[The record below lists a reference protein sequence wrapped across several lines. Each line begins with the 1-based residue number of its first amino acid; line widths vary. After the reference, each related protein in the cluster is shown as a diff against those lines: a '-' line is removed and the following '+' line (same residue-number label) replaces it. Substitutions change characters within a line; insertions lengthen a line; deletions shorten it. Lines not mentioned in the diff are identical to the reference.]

1 MLFSI
6 TLNLALAVCIL
17 GTIYRVV
24 RWFTVKVGPDA
35 AQFAVRTRVS
45 KAFSGLF
52 RVLFS
57 PEIFRLIGTF
67 IFQVILQGHILKKD
81 PWRWIMHF
89 SIFVGILLLVLL
101 HALDD
106 QITASF
112 FADYAPSVNPFLFLR
127 NLFAAMVLLGI
138 VIAGRRRLSSK
149 GLKKIS
155 TSHDVLALVL
165 LSIILFSGFFLEA
178 SQIVSEPIFNEMVE
192 DYGDP
197 EDPEALAALQ
207 SYWAQYHGVVF
218 ADAPDLSNPDLIEAG
233 GEVHQDSCIDC
244 HARPTAAFISNPIS
258 KIIKPA
264 GVWANS
270 IRLDLI
276 LWQVHFLC
284 CFALLAYLPF
294 SKFMHL
300 FTSSVSLL
308 VRSLEDHED
317 LQPANR
323 ITRRVISLDA
333 CMNCGQCSLHCSVE
347 PINRVL
353 GNLDILPSHKLGSLK
368 KYVRKGSANDFKLS
382 DFNEGSFICTEC
394 YRCTQVCPAGINLQ
408 DLWLTSKDDLASG
421 GRSAP
426 YQQVRNGIAF
436 GKSDLSSIRETIAAA
451 APEPCELDYSGSPV
465 SFSACIQCGTCTNVC
480 PVVADYQQDPHL
492 MGYLDLTPQQIVNT
506 YRLGITDR
514 ALDSKMAW
522 DCFMCFKCQEH
533 CPKEIPVAE
542 MMYELRNKGY
552 RKLREP
558 LKGTAEYKS
567 EYRVMNGEVMNA
579 LKSINP
585 IT

>member
-6 TLNLALAVCIL
+6 TLNIALAVCIL

-35 AQFAVRTRVS
+35 GQFTARTRFS
-45 KAFSGLF
+45 RAFAGLF
-52 RVLFS
+52 SVLFS
-57 PEIFRLIGTF
+57 RNIFRLIGVF
-67 IFQVILQGHILKKD
+67 FFRVVFQGHILKKD
-81 PWRWIMHF
+81 PWRWLMHF
-89 SIFVGILLLVLL
+89 NIFAGILLLTIF

-106 QITASF
+106 QISASL
-112 FADYAPSVNPFLFLR
+112 FADYAASVNPFLFLR

-138 VIAGRRRLSSK
+138 MIAGYRRLSLK

-178 SQIVSEPIFNEMVE
+178 SQFVSEPIFNEMVE

-197 EDPEALAALQ
+197 EDTESLTALQ
-207 SYWAQYHGVVF
+207 SYWAKYHGVVF
-218 ADAPDLSNPDLIEAG
+218 ADAADLSDPDLIEAG
-233 GEVHQDSCIDC
+233 KAVHLGSCIDC
-244 HARPTAAFISNPIS
+244 HARPTAAFVSNPIS
-258 KIIKPA
+258 KIIIPA

-284 CFALLAYLPF
+284 CFAMLAYLPF

-300 FTSSVSLL
+300 FTSSVSLM
-308 VRSLEDHED
+308 VRSLEDNEV

-368 KYVRKGSANDFKLS
+368 KFVRKGPTTDGELS

-394 YRCTQVCPAGINLQ
+394 YRCTEVCPAGINLQ
-408 DLWLTSKDDLASG
+408 DLWLASKDDLTLRGPS
-421 GRSAP
+421 RP
-426 YQQVRNGIAF
+426 YRQVREGEAF
-436 GKSDLSSIRETIAAA
+436 GQPELTPEKEAVVDFKPCLMNYSDNPA
-451 APEPCELDYSGSPV
+451 

-480 PVVADYQQDPHL
+480 PVVADYQQDPEL
-492 MGYLDLTPQQIVNT
+492 LGYLDLTPQQIVNT
-506 YRLGITDR
+506 YRLGITRR
-514 ALDSKMAW
+514 AVDSTMAW
-522 DCFMCFKCQEH
+522 DCFMCFQCQEH

-552 RKLREP
+552 KGLREP
-558 LKGTAEYKS
+558 LNVSGEIKS
-567 EYRVMNGEVMNA
+567 GYRMTKIE
-579 LKSINP
+579 
-585 IT
+585 

>member
-6 TLNLALAVCIL
+6 TFNLALAIFTL

-24 RWFTVKVGPDA
+24 RWFTVKVGADA
-35 AQFAVRTRVS
+35 GQFTVRTRIS
-45 KAFSGLF
+45 RAFTGLF
-52 RVLFS
+52 AVLFNRH
-57 PEIFRLIGTF
+57 IFRLIWVF
-67 IFQVILQGHILKKD
+67 LFQVIFQGHIFKKD
-81 PWRWIMHF
+81 PWRWLMHF
-89 SIFVGILLLVLL
+89 NIFTGILLLTLF

-106 QITASF
+106 QISASLF
-112 FADYAPSVNPFLFLR
+112 SNYAPTVNPYLFLR
-127 NLFAAMVLLGI
+127 NLFAALVLLGI
-138 VIAGRRRLSSK
+138 VIAGYRRLTSS

-178 SQIVSEPIFNEMVE
+178 SQIVSEPMFNEMVE

-197 EDPEALAALQ
+197 EDPDSLTVLQ
-207 SYWAQYHGVVF
+207 GYWAKYHGVVF
-218 ADAPDLSNPDLIEAG
+218 VDTPDLNNADFIEAG
-233 GEVHQDSCIDC
+233 GEVHRESCADC

-258 KIIKPA
+258 KIIRPA

-300 FTSSVSLL
+300 FTSSLSLL
-308 VRSLEDHED
+308 VRSLEDQGD

-368 KYVRKGSANDFKLS
+368 KYVRKGLSTDAEVS
-382 DFNEGSFICTEC
+382 DFNEGSVICTEC

-408 DLWLTSKDDLASG
+408 DLWLASKDDLALRG
-421 GRSAP
+421 PSAP
-426 YQQVRNGIAF
+426 YQQVRNEIAF
-436 GKSDLSSIRETIAAA
+436 GQSDLPSDSGAVAG
-451 APEPCELDYSGSPV
+451 PEPCSLNYSGSPA

-480 PVVADYQQDPHL
+480 PVVADYQQDPQL

-514 ALDSKMAW
+514 ALNSKMAW

-552 RKLREP
+552 KEMRQ
-558 LKGTAEYKS
+558 A
-567 EYRVMNGEVMNA
+567 
-579 LKSINP
+579 
-585 IT
+585 

>member
-6 TLNLALAVCIL
+6 TFNLALAIFTL

-35 AQFAVRTRVS
+35 GQFPVRTRVS
-45 KAFSGLF
+45 RAGTGLVA
-52 RVLFS
+52 VLFS
-57 PEIFRLIGTF
+57 RHIFRLIKVFF
-67 IFQVILQGHILKKD
+67 IQVIFQGHILKKD
-81 PWRWIMHF
+81 PWRWLMHF
-89 SIFVGILLLVLL
+89 NVFAGILLLVLF
-101 HALDD
+101 HALDG
-106 QITASF
+106 QITDNLFS
-112 FADYAPSVNPFLFLR
+112 DYFPTVNPYLFLR
-127 NLFAAMVLLGI
+127 NLFGAMVLLGI
-138 VIAGRRRLSSK
+138 AIAAYRRLTSS

-155 TSHDVLALVL
+155 TSHDVMALVL
-165 LSIILFSGFFLEA
+165 LAIILFSGFFLEA
-178 SQIVSEPIFNEMVE
+178 GQIVSEPIFNEMVE

-197 EDPEALAALQ
+197 EDTDSFTALQ
-207 SYWAQYHGVVF
+207 SYWAKYHGVVF
-218 ADAPDLSNPDLIEAG
+218 ADAPELHDPDLIRAG
-233 GEVHQDSCIDC
+233 EEVYLESCIDC

-258 KIIKPA
+258 QIIKPV

-284 CFALLAYLPF
+284 CFAMLAYLPF

-300 FTSSVSLL
+300 FTSSLSLM
-308 VRSLEDHED
+308 VRSLEDHGA

-368 KYVRKGSANDFKLS
+368 KYVRKGLATDAELS

-408 DLWLTSKDDLASG
+408 DLWLTSKDDLALSG
-421 GRSAP
+421 PSAP
-426 YQQVRNGIAF
+426 YQQVRKEVAF
-436 GKSDLSSIRETIAAA
+436 GQPDVQSGREFVAAA
-451 APEPCELDYSGSPV
+451 GAEPCSLDYSGSPA

-480 PVVADYQQDPHL
+480 PVVADYQQDPQL
-492 MGYLDLTPQQIVNT
+492 LGYLDLTPQQIVNT

-514 ALDSKMAW
+514 ALNSKMAW
-522 DCFMCFKCQEH
+522 DCFMCYKCQEH

-542 MMYELRNKGY
+542 MMYELRNRGY
-552 RKLREP
+552 KRLRQ
-558 LKGTAEYKS
+558 T
-567 EYRVMNGEVMNA
+567 EVV
-579 LKSINP
+579 
-585 IT
+585 

>member
-1 MLFSI
+1 MLYSI
-6 TLNLALAVCIL
+6 TLNLALAVFIL
-17 GTIYRVV
+17 GALYRVM

-35 AQFAVRTRVS
+35 DQFPTRTRVS
-45 KAFSGLF
+45 RALKS
-52 RVLFS
+52 LFS
-57 PEIFRLIGTF
+57 VFFSRNILRLIRAF
-67 IFQVILQGHILKKD
+67 FFQVIFQGHILKKD
-81 PWRWIMHF
+81 PSRWLMHF
-89 SIFVGILLLVLL
+89 TIFAGILLLVLF

-106 QITASF
+106 QITANLFS
-112 FADYAPSVNPFLFLR
+112 DYYPTVNPYLFLR
-127 NLFAAMVLLGI
+127 NLFGAMVLLGI
-138 VIAGRRRLSSK
+138 VIAGYRRLVSK

-165 LSIILFSGFFLEA
+165 LSIILFSGFFLEG
-178 SQIVSEPIFNEMVE
+178 SQIISEPIFDEMVE
-192 DYGDP
+192 EYADP
-197 EDPEALAALQ
+197 EDTEALAALQ
-207 SYWAQYHGVVF
+207 SYWAKYYGVVF
-218 ADAPDLSNPDLIEAG
+218 ADPPDLSDPDLIEAG
-233 GEVHQDSCIDC
+233 EEVHLESCIDC
-244 HARPTAAFISNPIS
+244 HARPTAAIVSNPIS

-284 CFALLAYLPF
+284 CFVIMAYLPL

-300 FTSSVSLL
+300 FTSSVSLM
-308 VRSLEDHED
+308 VRSLEDHGA

-353 GNLDILPSHKLGSLK
+353 GNLNILPSHKLGSLK
-368 KYVRKGSANDFKLS
+368 KYVQMGLAADSELS
-382 DFNEGSFICTEC
+382 DFKEGSFICTEC

-408 DLWLTSKDDLASG
+408 DLWLTSKDDLAIHG
-421 GRSAP
+421 PSAP
-426 YQQVRNGIAF
+426 YQQVRSGVAF
-436 GKSDLSSIRETIAAA
+436 GQPDLPPIRESVTAAS
-451 APEPCELDYSGSPV
+451 PGPCLLEYSDSPA

-480 PVVADYQQDPHL
+480 PVVADYQQDPRL
-492 MGYLDLTPQQIVNT
+492 LGYLDLTPQQIVNT

-514 ALDSKMAW
+514 ALNSKMAW

-552 RKLREP
+552 KEI
-558 LKGTAEYKS
+558 KQAEA
-567 EYRVMNGEVMNA
+567 V
-579 LKSINP
+579 
-585 IT
+585 

>member
-24 RWFTVKVGPDA
+24 RWFAVKVGPDA
-35 AQFAVRTRVS
+35 AQIAVRTRISRAVT
-45 KAFSGLF
+45 GLF
-52 RVLFS
+52 AVLFS
-57 PEIFRLIGTF
+57 RSILRLSGVF
-67 IFQVILQGHILKKD
+67 IFKVIFQGHILKKD
-81 PWRWIMHF
+81 PWRWLMHF
-89 SIFVGILLLVLL
+89 NIFAGILLLTLF

-106 QITASF
+106 QISASLFSDFVPTA
-112 FADYAPSVNPFLFLR
+112 NPYLFLR
-127 NLFAAMVLLGI
+127 NFFSAMVLLGI
-138 VIAGRRRLSSK
+138 AMAGYRRLTSM
-149 GLKKIS
+149 GLKKLS

-165 LSIILFSGFFLEA
+165 LSIILFTGFLLEA

-197 EDPEALAALQ
+197 EDTDALNALQ
-207 SYWAQYHGVVF
+207 SYWAKNHGVVF
-218 ADAPDLSNPDLIEAG
+218 ANTPDTSNPDLIEAG
-233 GEVHQDSCIDC
+233 EEVHQQSCVDC
-244 HARPTAAFISNPIS
+244 HARPTAAFLSNPIS

-276 LWQVHFLC
+276 LWQIHYLC

-294 SKFMHL
+294 SKFIHL
-300 FTSSVSLL
+300 FTSSVSLMI
-308 VRSLEDHED
+308 RSVEDKQA

-323 ITRRVISLDA
+323 ITRRAISLDA

-353 GNLDILPSHKLGSLK
+353 GNLNILPSHKLGSLK
-368 KYVRKGSANDFKLS
+368 KYVQNGLATDSDLA

-394 YRCTQVCPAGINLQ
+394 NRCTEICPAGINLQ
-408 DLWLTSKDDLASG
+408 DLWLTAKEDLVLRG
-421 GRSAP
+421 PSAP
-426 YQQVRNGIAF
+426 YRQVREGTVF
-436 GKSDLSSIRETIAAA
+436 GQQGLPSNRNDVAGFESCL
-451 APEPCELDYSGSPV
+451 LDYADSPA

-480 PVVADYQQDPHL
+480 PVVADYQQDPQL

-506 YRLGITDR
+506 YRLGITQR
-514 ALDSKMAW
+514 ALNSKMAW

-552 RKLREP
+552 ME
-558 LKGTAEYKS
+558 LK
-567 EYRVMNGEVMNA
+567 
-579 LKSINP
+579 I
-585 IT
+585 

>member
-6 TLNLALAVCIL
+6 TFNLALAIFTL

-35 AQFAVRTRVS
+35 GQFPVRTRVS
-45 KAFSGLF
+45 RAGTGLVA
-52 RVLFS
+52 VLFS
-57 PEIFRLIGTF
+57 RHIFRLIKVFF
-67 IFQVILQGHILKKD
+67 IQVIFQGHILKKD
-81 PWRWIMHF
+81 PWRWLMHF
-89 SIFVGILLLVLL
+89 TIFAGILLLVLF
-101 HALDD
+101 HALDG
-106 QITASF
+106 QITANLFS
-112 FADYAPSVNPFLFLR
+112 DYFPTVNPYLFLR
-127 NLFAAMVLLGI
+127 NLFGAMVLLGI
-138 VIAGRRRLSSK
+138 AIAAYRRLTSS

-155 TSHDVLALVL
+155 TAHDVLALVL
-165 LSIILFSGFFLEA
+165 LSIILVTGFILEG
-178 SQIVSEPIFNEMVE
+178 SQIISEPIFDEMVE
-192 DYGDP
+192 EYGDP
-197 EDPEALAALQ
+197 EDSDALSALQ
-207 SYWAQYHGVVF
+207 SYWAKNYGVVF
-218 ADAPDLSNPDLIEAG
+218 ADPPDLSDPDLMKAG
-233 GEVHQDSCIDC
+233 EEVNLESCIDC
-244 HARPTAAFISNPIS
+244 HARPTAAFVSNPIS

-284 CFALLAYLPF
+284 CFAMLAYLPF

-300 FTSSVSLL
+300 FTSSLSLM
-308 VRSLEDHED
+308 VRSLEDDGALE
-317 LQPANR
+317 PANR

-368 KYVRKGSANDFKLS
+368 KYVRKGLATGSDLS
-382 DFNEGSFICTEC
+382 DFKEGSFICTEC

-408 DLWLTSKDDLASG
+408 DLWLTSKNDLALSG
-421 GRSAP
+421 PSAP
-426 YQQVRNGIAF
+426 YHQVRQGVAF
-436 GKSDLSSIRETIAAA
+436 GQPDVQSVRESVAAA
-451 APEPCELDYSGSPV
+451 GAGPCSLDYSGNPA

-480 PVVADYQQDPHL
+480 PVVADYQQDPQL
-492 MGYLDLTPQQIVNT
+492 LGYLDLTPQQIVNT

-514 ALDSKMAW
+514 ALNSKMAW

-542 MMYELRNKGY
+542 MMYELRNRGY
-552 RKLREP
+552 KRLRP
-558 LKGTAEYKS
+558 AE
-567 EYRVMNGEVMNA
+567 EV
-579 LKSINP
+579 
-585 IT
+585 